1 MNFSSNLLKPS
12 TFNDRMEPS
21 CYEEEKMKK
30 LFKVFFVLMLTVAL
44 AACGSS
50 ETPSPGDES
59 QAPAEEQANTT
70 ETTETSGEGS
80 LIVGLE
86 AGFPP
91 YEYIGD
97 NGDIVGIDIDI
108 SQKIADKLGR
118 ELEIKDMDFDGALLA
133 VQSGKVDMV
142 ASGVSVTPERE
153 EQMDFSERYVDS
165 TEVVVVN
172 ANGPA
177 VEAPTWEALEDKIIG
192 VQQGNI
198 ADIQVSNPE
207 NVNPT
212 EVKRYTKFVQA
223 TEDLKNNKI
232 DCIVMDQL
240 PAEELV
246 GANEGELMILEGDP
260 LFVDQ
265 YAIAV
270 EKGNTELLEAI
281 NEVIIELKESGELDE
296 IIAAHSN

>member
-1 MNFSSNLLKPS
+1 
-12 TFNDRMEPS
+12 
-21 CYEEEKMKK
+21 MKK
-30 LFKVFFVLMLTVAL
+30 LTKVLMALMMAFVLVS
-44 AACGSS
+44 CGN
-50 ETPSPGDES
+50 S
-59 QAPAEEQANTT
+59 QNAENTENTEEGQAG
-70 ETTETSGEGS
+70 GEK

-86 AGFPP
+86 AGFAP

-97 NGDIVGIDIDI
+97 GGEVVGIDIDI
-108 SQKIADKLGR
+108 SKKIAEKMGK
-118 ELEIKDMDFDGALLA
+118 ELEIKEMDFDGALLA

-142 ASGVSVTPERE
+142 ASGVSVTEERE
-153 EQMDFSERYVDS
+153 KQMDFSERYVDS

-172 ANGPA
+172 AANPA
-177 VEAPTWEALEDKIIG
+177 VDAPTWEALNDKIVA

-207 NVNPT
+207 NTTPK
-212 EVKRYTKFVQA
+212 EIKRYTKFVQA
-223 TEDLKNNKI
+223 TEDLKNGKV

-246 GANEGELMILEGDP
+246 AANSEDLKILEGEP

-270 EKGNTELLEAI
+270 QKGNTELLEQI
-281 NEVIIELKESGELDE
+281 NAVINELKESGELDKIME
-296 IIAAHSN
+296 SHASK

>member
-1 MNFSSNLLKPS
+1 
-12 TFNDRMEPS
+12 
-21 CYEEEKMKK
+21 MKK
-30 LFKVFFVLMLTVAL
+30 LMKIVMALMMAFVL
-44 AACGSS
+44 AACGNAQNA
-50 ETPSPGDES
+50 ENTE
-59 QAPAEEQANTT
+59 PAEQGAS
-70 ETTETSGEGS
+70 SGEK

-97 NGDIVGIDIDI
+97 GGEVVGIDIDI
-108 SQKIADKLGR
+108 SKKIAEKLGK
-118 ELEIKDMDFDGALLA
+118 ELEVKDMDFDGALLA

-142 ASGVSVTPERE
+142 ASGVSVTEERE
-153 EQMDFSERYVDS
+153 KQMDFSERYVDS

-172 ANGPA
+172 AANLT
-177 VEAPTWEALEDKIIG
+177 VETPTWDALNDKIVA

-207 NVNPT
+207 NTQPK

-223 TEDLKNNKI
+223 TEDLKNGKV

-246 GANEGELMILEGDP
+246 AANNDTLKILEGEP

-270 EKGNTELLEAI
+270 QKGNQELLDQI
-281 NEVIIELKESGELDE
+281 NTVIKELKESGELDKIME
-296 IIAAHSN
+296 NHAQK